1 MNRRHRFRNRM
12 VETPELN
19 ITTFLNLM
27 VVLIPFLLI
36 SAVFSRVTIMEMSVP
51 TSSGGAAVDTP
62 NFAIEV
68 IVRKAGFEIANGNSV
83 EAAIPK
89 KDGEYDMEMLNKM
102 LLRLKAQFPEKEDAT
117 VLMEPDIEYD
127 YLIRIMDAVR
137 GTELK
142 KEGDDGQGDAAEG
155 SENADEPVQ
164 RVVLFPDISIGD
176 AP

>member
-1 MNRRHRFRNRM
+1 MTRRHHYRKRQ
-12 VETPELN
+12 EESPELN

-36 SAVFSRVTIMEMSVP
+36 SAVFSRVAIMELSVP
-51 TSSGGAAVDTP
+51 TRAGGAETNSP

-68 IVRKAGFEIANGNSV
+68 IVRKAGFEIANGSAV

-89 KDGEYDMEMLNKM
+89 KEGHYDMEMLNRM
-102 LLRLKAQFPEKEDAT
+102 LIRLKDQFPEKEDAT

-127 YLIRIMDAVR
+127 YLIQVMDAVR
-137 GTELK
+137 GTEPQPEDG
-142 KEGDDGQGDAAEG
+142 KE
-155 SENADEPVQ
+155 VQ
-164 RVVLFPDISIGD
+164 ARVLFPDISIGD